1 MSWWTLIPGV
11 RRRFQAPALD
21 SLLSGIGPEEDLAER
36 MAWLERLLTWVRR
49 DSPASRL
56 RLILQILDRQPELRT
71 RVAATLR
78 SVLRETRALD
88 LFAET
93 GLPRAAGFFREA
105 SSRLIR
111 RILPRPPAPRDL
123 GELFDRFFPSPSDA
137 AWLAA
142 LDDDLLERIRALWNH
157 ECGSEEPAWGGLR
170 ADLDDALV
178 LLASRIRV
186 IGSSAPMRN
195 RMAEGRLGDLPFQK
209 LGPTVEALVQHG
221 RDGAD
226 ADTRTSDLNYVRTLS
241 DSGHSALDGILSRL
255 EETGVSMEVVYDV
268 ERLRAMLRRLELLL
282 EAWGDPEL
290 PPKRG
295 AALLSELVQDNHT
308 RRSLAEL
315 ARNNLQLLARSI
327 VERSAETGEHYIAH
341 TRSEYSG
348 LIRSALGGG
357 VITAFTALI
366 KISLASLAVS
376 AFLEGTLVGI
386 NYAVCFVTIQLL
398 GFTLA
403 TKQPATTAPALA
415 RRMTGLRN
423 PKAAEALADE
433 ILVVIRSQTVAVLG
447 NLLTV
452 FPMVLLLDWIW
463 LNATGSHW
471 MSPAKARAVL
481 DSVDV
486 FRATFV
492 FAACTGVLL
501 WVSSVIAAWAD
512 NGFALLQLRSALA
525 SSHRLQTLL
534 GTPRAARFA
543 VWLDHNIAGLAGNI
557 SLGFLMGLVPQ
568 VAGFFGIALEIRH
581 VTLST
586 GQVAG
591 ALAVLGHDSLTTSGM
606 FLLAGG
612 LFGIG
617 FINVTVSFG
626 LALWVAIRARGV
638 RAPERRVLYWIL
650 AGRLLR
656 RPWTLL
662 LPMASI
668 KASDP
673 EPGPG
678 PSGTTPHL

>member
-1 MSWWTLIPGV
+1 MGSSHDWRKRGLDGGRV
-11 RRRFQAPALD
+11 RRRAPA
-21 SLLSGIGPEEDLAER
+21 
-36 MAWLERLLTWVRR
+36 R
-49 DSPASRL
+49 D
-56 RLILQILDRQPELRT
+56 
-71 RVAATLR
+71 VAA
-78 SVLRETRALD
+78 
-88 LFAET
+88 
-93 GLPRAAGFFREA
+93 PRT
-105 SSRLIR
+105 
-111 RILPRPPAPRDL
+111 AP
-123 GELFDRFFPSPSDA
+123 
-137 AWLAA
+137 
-142 LDDDLLERIRALWNH
+142 
-157 ECGSEEPAWGGLR
+157 GSL
-170 ADLDDALV
+170 
-178 LLASRIRV
+178 
-186 IGSSAPMRN
+186 
-195 RMAEGRLGDLPFQK
+195 
-209 LGPTVEALVQHG
+209 
-221 RDGAD
+221 
-226 ADTRTSDLNYVRTLS
+226 
-241 DSGHSALDGILSRL
+241 
-255 EETGVSMEVVYDV
+255 
-268 ERLRAMLRRLELLL
+268 
-282 EAWGDPEL
+282 GDPEL
-290 PPKRG
+290 PQAR

-557 SLGFLMGLVPQ
+557 SLGFLMGLVPRWR
-568 VAGFFGIALEIRH
+568 AFGIALEIRH

-591 ALAVLGHDSLTTSGM
+591 ALAVLGHDS
-606 FLLAGG
+606 
-612 LFGIG
+612 
-617 FINVTVSFG
+617 
-626 LALWVAIRARGV
+626 
-638 RAPERRVLYWIL
+638 
-650 AGRLLR
+650 
-656 RPWTLL
+656 
-662 LPMASI
+662 
-668 KASDP
+668 
-673 EPGPG
+673 
-678 PSGTTPHL
+678 